1 MTRKASHRRVR
12 QVAENN
18 MQVALAAATKFT
30 AAELRQLLLP
40 PQDALESMRKGLATE
55 IQWMHLA
62 SVSAIALSVEHL
74 GVVRHLKAQ
83 LDEADKVLAAIR
95 QRAMKTGAWVPPI
108 LYGHEI
114 TAIQDLVR
122 LHKFQAESLSAGE
135 YRAAWQHAAAEVTRV
150 GGRHI
155 SVTEQAAAC

>member
-1 MTRKASHRRVR
+1 
-12 QVAENN
+12 

-83 LDEADKVLAAIR
+83 LDEADKVLAVIR

-122 LHKFQAESLSAGE
+122 LHKFQTESLSAGE

-150 GGRHI
+150 GGRRI